1 MKIIISESQYNKLVS
16 INSPGVNLL
25 SNSTTKKTN
34 NSLGNGLSK
43 LLSLKG
49 IKESVED
56 VEGVETKSLDFA
68 KVYSDCYPK
77 VFGQICLRYSDGD
90 YEKAQDYCQDGFVKA
105 YQKQGQ
111 FTGTNVCAWISSLMR
126 NHIIDEMRK
135 EKREGFRVSLDK
147 TKLGSYDVDTNDDD
161 NDEFYSKKY
170 SPKDIQAAIS
180 TLSPKYKEIFVKY
193 YMDDMQHQEIAD
205 ELGINV
211 GTSKSNLFKAK
222 KNVLDYL
229 KNLKRD

>member
-1 MKIIISESQYNKLVS
+1 MIFLNLQVFIIMKIIISELQFKKL
-16 INSPGVNLL
+16 I
-25 SNSTTKKTN
+25 SNDRV
-34 NSLGNGLSK
+34 
-43 LLSLKG
+43 
-49 IKESVED
+49 KESVEP
-56 VEGVETKSLDFA
+56 EIETRSIDFA

-77 VFGQICLRYSDGD
+77 VFSQICLKYSDGD

-111 FTGTNVCAWISSLMR
+111 FTGTNVCGWISSLMR

-135 EKREGFRVSLDK
+135 EKRGGFRVSLDK

-161 NDEFYSKKY
+161 NDDEFYSKKY

>member
-1 MKIIISESQYNKLVS
+1 LIFLNLQVFIIMKIIISELQYKKL
-16 INSPGVNLL
+16 I
-25 SNSTTKKTN
+25 SNDRV
-34 NSLGNGLSK
+34 
-43 LLSLKG
+43 
-49 IKESVED
+49 KESVEP
-56 VEGVETKSLDFA
+56 EIETRSIDFA

-77 VFGQICLRYSDGD
+77 VFSQICLKYSDGD

-111 FTGTNVCAWISSLMR
+111 FTGTNVCGWISSLMR

-135 EKREGFRVSLDK
+135 EKRGGFRVSLDK

-161 NDEFYSKKY
+161 NDDEFYSKKY